1 VGDPVAELVAGSGWL
16 PAAGSGWKQAV
27 CDKWKIAYRRKLIGG
42 LQAITPITRRG
53 LLVVV
58 GAGNGL
64 ADYDVIAR
72 PLDKM
77 ADDKFPGPD
86 VTPHSRKRCGWAE
99 SETSMS
105 RTGGAVCRNQRMLGK
120 TQMRQQCLH

>member
-1 VGDPVAELVAGSGWL
+1 MAGSGRL
-16 PAAGSGWKQAV
+16 PAAGSGRKQAV

-72 PLDKM
+72 PLDKK
-77 ADDKFPGPD
+77 AK
-86 VTPHSRKRCGWAE
+86 VTIVTSEQKCTAAE
-99 SETSMS
+99 S
-105 RTGGAVCRNQRMLGK
+105 RQVHGGIRHRSSQGRHLG
-120 TQMRQQCLH
+120 RR

>member
-1 VGDPVAELVAGSGWL
+1 VGDPVAELVAGSGRL
-16 PAAGSGWKQAV
+16 PAAGSGRKQAV

-42 LQAITPITRRG
+42 LQAIMPITRRG

-72 PLDKM
+72 PLDKKM
-77 ADDKFPGPD
+77 YLSYQGEPIYWVGRFKGHARGVERGMTKL
-86 VTPHSRKRCGWAE
+86 K
-99 SETSMS
+99 
-105 RTGGAVCRNQRMLGK
+105 
-120 TQMRQQCLH
+120 

>member
-1 VGDPVAELVAGSGWL
+1 VVTVVMVVTAAMVVIVVMAGGVRRPYGALQWVVGDPVAESVAGSGRL
-16 PAAGSGWKQAV
+16 PAAGSGRKQAV

-72 PLDKM
+72 PLDKSINYY
-77 ADDKFPGPD
+77 
-86 VTPHSRKRCGWAE
+86 SRASLRGVD
-99 SETSMS
+99 M
-105 RTGGAVCRNQRMLGK
+105 
-120 TQMRQQCLH
+120 

>member
-1 VGDPVAELVAGSGWL
+1 MVTVVIVVTAAMVVIVVMVGGVRRPYGALQWVVGDPVAESVAGSGRL
-16 PAAGSGWKQAV
+16 PAAGSGRKQAV

-72 PLDKM
+72 PLDK
-77 ADDKFPGPD
+77 
-86 VTPHSRKRCGWAE
+86 T
-99 SETSMS
+99 
-105 RTGGAVCRNQRMLGK
+105 
-120 TQMRQQCLH
+120 